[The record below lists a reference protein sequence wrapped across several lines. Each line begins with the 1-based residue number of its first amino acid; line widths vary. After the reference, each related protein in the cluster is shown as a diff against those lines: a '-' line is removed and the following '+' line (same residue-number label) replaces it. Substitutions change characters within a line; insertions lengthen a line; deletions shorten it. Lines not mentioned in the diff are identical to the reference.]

1 MIKLYQGDRGLM
13 DKILYL
19 QPVLQLTVLLLTFSL
34 LLFFFSVKGSEPT
47 HSVLVEVFT
56 SETCP
61 HCMNSCDPAIQELWQ
76 ENDYHDWHLVI
87 YRVST
92 SEEIKDS
99 LETEYGLNKAK
110 AIGGYSDV
118 SAPIV
123 LFDGGYERK
132 DGSSE
137 NIKDEYQYLLWKSMQ
152 REVPQ
157 VRLRLDT
164 DINGEMVDVTLYV
177 DLDQSDAIYN
187 LVAVVYIVEDNV
199 EDYVYVLKQVKTFN
213 SIFRGLALEEC
224 VPVLTGNGV
233 ILHGSWRISS
243 DSNPSNLRAI
253 AAVYDENG
261 YAIQSTCS
269 YCGEAGVKA
278 VYRFL
283 KFHREASISTTEIE
297 EKLANTLQ
305 SKFNLKGRIYV
316 GTYPGVHDLVAIGG
330 PLSNSASQQFIEKTL
345 VVFNK
350 LDNRIELRIYGSV
363 YVNRSGTW
371 VEVENKTFIF
381 NSSNWASGDYG
392 VATIAYDK
400 WGRRSIL
407 MLMGC
412 TRYGTEAITK
422 FLIEYWNNFQTENII
437 VVRWFDRDGN
447 KRVSID
453 EVELVAYG

>member
-1 MIKLYQGDRGLM
+1 M
-13 DKILYL
+13 DKSPYPILTI
-19 QPVLQLTVLLLTFSL
+19 QLTLVLLTLSLALFSY
-34 LLFFFSVKGSEPT
+34 SVEGGEPT

-61 HCMNSCDPAIQELWQ
+61 HCMNSCDPAIQELWS
-76 ENDYHDWHLVI
+76 ENEYHEWHLVI

-99 LETEYGLNKAK
+99 LETEYGVNKAK

-152 REVPQ
+152 REVPK
-157 VRLRLDT
+157 VRLRL
-164 DINGEMVDVTLYV
+164 NFEVKSGKVDVTLYV
-177 DLDQSDAIYN
+177 DLDQSSAIYN
-187 LVAVVYIVEDNV
+187 LQAVVYIVEDNV
-199 EDYVYVLKQVKTFN
+199 EDYVYVLRETKTFD
-213 SIFRGLALEEC
+213 SIFRGLALEEHI
-224 VPVLTGNGV
+224 PVLTGNGV
-233 ILHGSWRISS
+233 ILHGSWQISQ
-243 DSNPSNLRAI
+243 DSNPSNLRAV

-261 YAIQSTCS
+261 YVIQSACS
-269 YCGEAGVKA
+269 LCGEAEVKT

-283 KFHREASISTTEIE
+283 KFHREASISTTGVE
-297 EKLANTLQ
+297 EKLANTFQ
-305 SKFNLKGRIYV
+305 AKFNFKGRVYV

-330 PLSNSASQQFIEKTL
+330 PLSNPASRQFIERAPVDFDKSDG
-345 VVFNK
+345 K
-350 LDNRIELRIYGSV
+350 IELRIYGLIH
-363 YVNRSGTW
+363 VNRSGSW
-371 VEVENKTFIF
+371 VEVENETFTF
-381 NSSNWASGDYG
+381 NSSNWAEGDYG
-392 VATIAYDK
+392 VATIAYDN
-400 WGRRSIL
+400 WGRRSVL

-422 FLIEYWNNFQTENII
+422 FLIEYWDDLQGKNII
-437 VVRWFDRDGN
+437 VVRWFDRDN
-447 KRVSID
+447 NRRVSID